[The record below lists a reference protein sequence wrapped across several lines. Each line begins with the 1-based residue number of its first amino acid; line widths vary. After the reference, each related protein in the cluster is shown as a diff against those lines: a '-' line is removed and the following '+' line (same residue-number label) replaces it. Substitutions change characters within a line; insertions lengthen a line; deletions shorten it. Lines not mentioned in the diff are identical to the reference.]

1 MRKYPLSNSNGCEC
15 LEGRKRCN
23 NFTYVVENLNKK
35 GRKNLTIRLQVKGRR
50 MDGMSYSV
58 PSVLL

>member
-1 MRKYPLSNSNGCEC
+1 MRKYPLSNSNGYEC
-15 LEGRKRCN
+15 MEGRIRCD
-23 NFTYVVENLNKK
+23 NFTYVAENLNKK
-35 GRKNLTIRLQVKGRR
+35 RRNLTIRLQVKGRH